1 MLALQ
6 LCLKDEFRTQKN
18 SKRESISTT
27 SCMTRNWRHDSPE
40 NCYSI
45 WKNTLTESRE
55 SSSPG
60 KHIQFS
66 HGEKLDFSFPCLE
79 FCHCVK
85 VFLIFNMH
93 CSRVVPKAV
102 SDIPKYNLLR
112 FFPGLSDYIEKNRA
126 PVWVTEDPEARY
138 SMPVKLQHLQLHSK
152 KVWLEKFPPPPPS
165 VWHLCDLWDKYLLSW
180 PAVCSGGTWHD
191 SGARAEKGKDME
203 QGRGSSLS
211 IFSESS
217 ITRGC
222 CLWDPRQLQ
231 IFMCSISSPPGDREV
246 LNKLMGISH
255 LHLSLVLWLVF
266 LIY

>member
-79 FCHCVK
+79 FCHSVK

-112 FFPGLSDYIEKNRA
+112 FFPGLSDYIEKIEPQCGSLRTQR
-126 PVWVTEDPEARY
+126 PDI
-138 SMPVKLQHLQLHSK
+138 Q
-152 KVWLEKFPPPPPS
+152 
-165 VWHLCDLWDKYLLSW
+165 CLSS
-180 PAVCSGGTWHD
+180 C
-191 SGARAEKGKDME
+191 
-203 QGRGSSLS
+203 S
-211 IFSESS
+211 IFSCIQRKS
-217 ITRGC
+217 G
-222 CLWDPRQLQ
+222 
-231 IFMCSISSPPGDREV
+231 
-246 LNKLMGISH
+246 
-255 LHLSLVLWLVF
+255 
-266 LIY
+266 